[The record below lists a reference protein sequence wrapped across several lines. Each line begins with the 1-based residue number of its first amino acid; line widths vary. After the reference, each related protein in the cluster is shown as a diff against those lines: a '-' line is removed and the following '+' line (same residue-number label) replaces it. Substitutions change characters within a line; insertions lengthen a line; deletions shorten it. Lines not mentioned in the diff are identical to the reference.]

1 MAVKFRI
8 LVAKAGC
15 DIHERGALTM
25 IHVFRDA
32 GMEVIYTG
40 RYQSEANIARTAVA
54 EDVDI
59 IGVSDLTGGL
69 PVICRKLLRELK
81 GLETDIPVF
90 CGGLMTE
97 KDKEEMAAMGVAGT
111 FDTGSTPDLCLV
123 HVRNILETKCRSEGK
138 AYGKDDNPGTA

>member
-1 MAVKFRI
+1 MSGKFRV

-40 RYQSEANIARTAVA
+40 RYQSEANIARMAVE
-54 EDVDI
+54 EDVDM

-69 PVICRKLLRELK
+69 PIICRRLLDELK
-81 GLETDIPVF
+81 AMEANIPVF
-90 CGGLMTE
+90 CGGLMTQ
-97 KDKEEMAAMGVAGT
+97 KDKEEMDAMGVVGA
-111 FDTGSTPDLCLV
+111 FDTGSTPDMCLLRV
-123 HVRNILETKCRSEGK
+123 KEILGM
-138 AYGKDDNPGTA
+138 N

>member
-1 MAVKFRI
+1 MSEKFRV

-40 RYQSEANIARTAVA
+40 RYQSEANIARMAVE

-69 PVICRKLLRELK
+69 PVICRRLLDELK
-81 GLETDIPVF
+81 SMEADIPVF
-90 CGGLMTE
+90 CGGLMTQ
-97 KDKEEMAAMGVAGT
+97 KDKEEMDAMGVVGA
-111 FDTGSTPDLCLV
+111 FDTGSTPDMCLLRV
-123 HVRNILETKCRSEGK
+123 KEILGM
-138 AYGKDDNPGTA
+138 N

>member
-1 MAVKFRI
+1 MAGKFRV

-40 RYQSEANIARTAVA
+40 RYQSEANIACMAVE

-69 PVICRKLLRELK
+69 PVICRKLLNELK
-81 GLETDIPVF
+81 GLEADIPVF

-97 KDKEEMAAMGVAGT
+97 KDKEEMAAIGVVAS
-111 FDTGSTPDLCLV
+111 FDTGSTPDMCLTQV
-123 HVRNILETKCRSEGK
+123 KGILGWKG
-138 AYGKDDNPGTA
+138 